1 MQANH
6 KQTEINGSYEIVIFP
21 RVVKWFSLLV
31 VGLLSASFFQS
42 PPINWCCTAFFVALA
57 VTQHFMNCFS
67 IASYWISLGFNGLRY
82 KMLIKI
88 DGGEFI
94 TLSHY
99 LSGSH
104 KCTSMFI
111 RYGLFN
117 LALSVSVYCV
127 WLSQP
132 FLFIA
137 AGLRF
142 LFKQP
147 DARSWIN

>member
-1 MQANH
+1 MPVNH
-6 KQTEINGSYEIVIFP
+6 KQTEINGSYRIVSFQE
-21 RVVKWFSLLV
+21 LV
-31 VGLLSASFFQS
+31 VGCFLSASFSQS
-42 PPINWCCTAFFVALA
+42 PPLNWRCTTFLVALT
-57 VTQHFMNCFS
+57 VSQHFMNGFS
-67 IASYWISLGFNGLRY
+67 ITSYWVSPEFNGLWY
-82 KMLIKI
+82 KMLVKI

-104 KCTSMFI
+104 RRTSVFI
-111 RYGLFN
+111 RYRLFN
-117 LALSVSVYCV
+117 LALALSVSVYCV

-137 AGLRF
+137 AGLCF